1 MSDVTQQGYQQQN
14 LVVEAAFSALI
25 VKMSRD
31 MNFLGIIAII
41 GGAISC
47 ITIIGAAIG
56 IPVIFAGMRLRESS
70 DAFKSYSY
78 NNDPMFLHQAIEK
91 QSRFFFIYKVLIL
104 IYLVLI
110 GLYILIIIIVFLVAG
125 TAFLRSY

>member
-1 MSDVTQQGYQQQN
+1 MPDGTQQGYQQQN

-25 VKMSRD
+25 VKMSKD
-31 MNFLGIIAII
+31 MNFLGIMAII

-47 ITIIGAAIG
+47 ITIVGAALG

-70 DAFKSYSY
+70 DAFKNYSY
-78 NNDPMFLHQAIEK
+78 NNDPVFLHQAIEK

-104 IYLVLI
+104 IYLAI
-110 GLYILIIIIVFLVAG
+110 IALYILVIIIVFLVAG
-125 TAFLRSY
+125 TAFVSSY